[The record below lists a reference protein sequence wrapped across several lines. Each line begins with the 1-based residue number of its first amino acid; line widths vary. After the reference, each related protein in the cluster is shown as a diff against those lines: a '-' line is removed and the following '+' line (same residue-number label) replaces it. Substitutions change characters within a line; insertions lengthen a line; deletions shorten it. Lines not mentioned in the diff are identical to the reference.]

1 MARAAAMDMTQ
12 GRLSRQILRYSLPL
26 MLTNLLQMLFSMVDL
41 AVVGRFSSAGA
52 MGSVG
57 STSTLV
63 FLFTGVLMGLGSG
76 VNVLV
81 ATHFGARSEKNVRES
96 VHTSFLLCLI
106 AGFLIL
112 ALGQFFSYPLLELL
126 GTRPDLLDGAA
137 LYMRIYFLGMP
148 AAALYNFGSAVFNA
162 VGNTKTPLIYLS
174 IAGVLNV
181 VLDLLFV
188 IGFGMSTDGVAWAS
202 MLSQCVSALLIVR
215 ALIKSRDIY
224 ALSVHELRI
233 HRDKA
238 IHMLAIG
245 VPAGLQNAIFSVAN
259 LFIQAGINSFS
270 TVVVE
275 GNSAA
280 ANVDNLV
287 YAVLNAFYIASASF
301 IGQNYGAG
309 RPERVKRSY
318 LVALGYSFV
327 AAAVLGGLFLLF
339 GREFL
344 SLFSTDAAVIDAG
357 MERIRVMSFSLMIS
371 TTMDCTTSASRG
383 LGRGLVPM
391 VIVFLGSCVFRVAW
405 IYTVF
410 AYIGT
415 LSSLYMLY
423 PFSWA
428 ITGSAEMIYFFH
440 CYRKFIKPLG
450 QRREALPTPP
460 SA

>member
-1 MARAAAMDMTQ
+1 MAQSAALDMTH
-12 GRLSRQILRYSLPL
+12 GRLGRSIVLYSLPL

-63 FLFTGVLMGLGSG
+63 FLFTGFLMGLGSG

-112 ALGQFFSYPLLELL
+112 ALGLFFSRPLLELL

-137 LYMRIYFLGMP
+137 LYLRIYFLGMP

-162 VGNTKTPLIYLS
+162 VGNTRTPLVYLS
-174 IAGVLNV
+174 LAGALNV

-202 MLSQCVSALLIVR
+202 MLSQCLSAVLIIR
-215 ALIKSRDIY
+215 ALFKSPEIY
-224 ALSVHELRI
+224 SLSPRELRF
-233 HRDKA
+233 HKDKTV
-238 IHMLAIG
+238 HMLAIG
-245 VPAGLQNAIFSVAN
+245 VPAGLQNAIFSIAN
-259 LFIQAGINSFS
+259 LFIQSGINSFS

-280 ANVDNLV
+280 SNADNLV
-287 YAVLNAFYIASASF
+287 YAVLSAFYVASSSF

-309 RPERVKRSY
+309 RPDRVRKSY
-318 LVALGYSFV
+318 LFSLSCAFV
-327 AAAVLGGLFLLF
+327 SAGVLGGLFLLF
-339 GREFL
+339 GRQFL
-344 SLFSTDAAVIDAG
+344 SLFTTDPAIIDAG
-357 MERIRVMSFSLMIS
+357 MERIFVLSFSLMIS
-371 TTMDCTTSASRG
+371 TTMDCTTAASRG

-391 VIVFLGSCVFRVAW
+391 LIVFFGSCVFRIAW

-410 AYIGT
+410 AYVGS
-415 LSSLYMLY
+415 LRSLYMLY

-428 ITGSAEMIYFFH
+428 ITGAAEIVYFLH
-440 CYRKFIKPLG
+440 CYKKYVKPLS
-450 QRREALPTPP
+450 PP
-460 SA
+460 AAAN